1 MIETGAEQEP
11 EPPSDGHEQIDPM
24 EQLALEKFR
33 SEQNLIGGLVAGL
46 VAAVGGAVVWA
57 AVTIFTGYQIGWMAI
72 GVGIVV
78 GFAVRIVGK
87 GLDQSFATGGAALAL
102 FGCLLGNL
110 FTACHF
116 LADAEGV
123 GFFEV
128 LTQLD
133 PTSAFELMKD
143 TFSPM
148 DLLFYGF
155 AVYEG
160 FKLSC
165 RQISQDELAAA
176 VKGSAAGQE

>member
-1 MIETGAEQEP
+1 MNEP
-11 EPPSDGHEQIDPM
+11 STQQQPESPLNEHEQIDPM
-24 EQLALEKFR
+24 DQMALEKFR
-33 SEQNLIGGLVAGL
+33 SEQNLVGGLVAGFI
-46 VAAVGGAVVWA
+46 AAVGVAVLWA
-57 AVTIFTGYQIGWMAI
+57 VITIYTGYQIGWMAI

-78 GFAVRIVGK
+78 GFVVRFVGK
-87 GLDQSFATGGAALAL
+87 GLDQSFAIGGAALAL

-110 FTACHF
+110 FTACHL

-123 GFFEV
+123 GFFDV
-128 LTQLD
+128 LTSLN
-133 PTSAFELMKD
+133 PNSAFELMKL

-165 RQISQDELAAA
+165 RQISQEELDKA
-176 VKGSAAGQE
+176 VKGSAAAQE